1 MARLADLTVWLL
13 TTFVE
18 AFVVYLLLIQGLF
31 HKFRFLS
38 FYLLLSAVTG
48 ATWYALFSHFPLA
61 TNWVRYFYFRE
72 VLLWI
77 LLFLSICE
85 LTAHLVGTRIHRR
98 KLLQWS
104 SSAVI
109 VAALLSVSALASW
122 DSHAATEFLFRFSLN
137 MFYIS
142 CLAIVLLWT
151 WKLRNDPEDRIAA
164 QLVNVLGIYFSIS
177 FLIYEA
183 RITLHVDDFSS
194 LQLMVGAWLPL
205 GCGFAIV
212 SYQQPRSTTH

>member
-1 MARLADLTVWLL
+1 MDPRFRINSASRRSCFCWRGSAARIMAGCHV
-13 TTFVE
+13 
-18 AFVVYLLLIQGLF
+18 G
-31 HKFRFLS
+31 
-38 FYLLLSAVTG
+38 
-48 ATWYALFSHFPLA
+48 LA
-61 TNWVRYFYFRE
+61 TNWVRYFHFSRE

-109 VAALLSVSALASW
+109 VAALLSVSVLASW
-122 DSHAATEFLFRFSLN
+122 GLACGNRVLFGFSQN

-151 WKLRNDPEDRIAA
+151 WNLRNDPEDRIAA
-164 QLVNVLGIYFSIS
+164 QLVNVLGVYFSIS
-177 FLIYEA
+177 LLIYGA
-183 RITLHVDDFSS
+183 RITLHVVDFTI